1 MAHKIAVVP
10 GDGIGPEVLEEG
22 CALLAE
28 LDRALGLGLVLEK
41 KDWGAERWLKEK
53 VGLPKG
59 ALAELSRDYAAI
71 YFGALGDPRIP
82 DMAHGREILLGM
94 RQGLDLYANFRPCKC
109 LHESLS
115 PLRGKGPAEIDML
128 VFRENTE
135 DLYVSLGG
143 TFKEGTVDEVAQDIS
158 INTRKGVERI
168 LRHGFDVARA
178 RPKADGTKKLTMTD
192 KHNAVRF
199 GGGLWKRTFEALKA
213 EYPDV
218 QTEHLFVDVLAM
230 EMVRK
235 PERFHVVVANNLFGD
250 ILTDLG
256 AALMGGLGLAASG
269 NVHPGKIGLFEP
281 VHGSAPDIAG
291 KGIANPLAAFW
302 TASLMLDFLAT
313 RDPAHAARFLKA
325 VKLVDGAVA
334 ACVAEGPRTPD
345 LGGQARTGEVGAW
358 VRAHVARA
366 LAV

>member
-28 LDRALGLGLVLEK
+28 LDRALGLGLVLDK

-59 ALAELSRDYAAI
+59 ALDELARDYSAI

-143 TFKEGTVDEVAQDIS
+143 TFKEGTADEVAQDVS

-199 GGGLWKRTFEALKA
+199 GGGLRGAQA
-213 EYPDV
+213 RVPGRADR
-218 QTEHLFVDVLAM
+218 AP
-230 EMVRK
+230 VR
-235 PERFHVVVANNLFGD
+235 RRAR
-250 ILTDLG
+250 
-256 AALMGGLGLAASG
+256 
-269 NVHPGKIGLFEP
+269 
-281 VHGSAPDIAG
+281 HG
-291 KGIANPLAAFW
+291 
-302 TASLMLDFLAT
+302 
-313 RDPAHAARFLKA
+313 
-325 VKLVDGAVA
+325 DGA
-334 ACVAEGPRTPD
+334 
-345 LGGQARTGEVGAW
+345 Q
-358 VRAHVARA
+358 ARA
-366 LAV
+366 LPRGGGQQPLWRHPHGPRRGPHGRPRPRRQRQRAPGQDRPL

>member
-1 MAHKIAVVP
+1 MTIRIALVP
-10 GDGIGPEVLEEG
+10 GDGIGKEVVAEGRKALE
-22 CALLAE
+22 LV
-28 LDRALGLGLVLEK
+28 DRKRGLGLVLDE
-41 KDWGAERWLKEK
+41 KDWGADRWLKDK
-53 VGLPKG
+53 VGMPKG
-59 ALAELSRDYAAI
+59 ALDELRATTQAV

-94 RQGLDLYANFRPCKC
+94 RQGLDLYANYRPCLC
-109 LHESLS
+109 LDERLS
-115 PLRGKGPAEIDML
+115 PLKGKGEQEIDML

-143 TFKEGTVDEVAQDIS
+143 VFKQDTPDEIAQDIS

-168 LRHGFDVARA
+168 LRVGFEAARK
-178 RPKADGTKKLTMTD
+178 RRKKLTMTD

-199 GGGLWKRTFEALKA
+199 GGGLWKRTFEALKK
-213 EYPDV
+213 EYADV
-218 QTEHLFVDVLAM
+218 ATDHVFVDVLAM

-235 PERFHVVVANNLFGD
+235 PERFDVIVANNLFGD

-269 NVHPGKIGLFEP
+269 NVNPEARIGLFEP

-302 TASLMLDFLAT
+302 TAGLMFDFLG
-313 RDPAHAARFLKA
+313 HADVAKAFESCVRTA
-325 VKLVDGAVA
+325 VK
-334 ACVAEGPRTPD
+334 EGPKTPD
-345 LGGQARTGEVGAW
+345 LGGQASTGDMSAFFLE
-358 VRAHVARA
+358 RLERA
-366 LAV
+366 L

>member
-1 MAHKIAVVP
+1 MKTQTRIAVVP
-10 GDGIGPEVLEEG
+10 GDGIGKEVTAEGVKLLELVDQKL
-22 CALLAE
+22 ALS
-28 LDRALGLGLVLEK
+28 LVFDH
-41 KDWGAERWLKEK
+41 KDWGADRWLKDK

-59 ALAELSRDYAAI
+59 ALEELSATTQAI
-71 YFGALGDPRIP
+71 YFGALGDPRVP

-94 RQGLDLYANFRPCKC
+94 RQGLDLFANFRPIKC
-109 LHESLS
+109 AHDRLS
-115 PLRGKGPAEIDML
+115 PLRGKGPKEIDML

-143 TFKEGTVDEVAQDIS
+143 TFKEGSVDEVAQDIS

-168 LRHGFDVARA
+168 LRVGFAAAR
-178 RPKADGTKKLTMTD
+178 RRRKKLTMTD

-199 GGGLWKRTFEALKA
+199 GGGLWKRTFEALKP

-218 QTEHLFVDVLAM
+218 TTDHVFVDVLAM

-235 PERFHVVVANNLFGD
+235 PERFDVIVANNLFGD

-269 NVHPGKIGLFEP
+269 NIHPGRIGLFEP

-291 KGIANPLAAFW
+291 KGIANPLAAFS
-302 TASLMLDFLAT
+302 TAALMLDFLGQ
-313 RDPAHAARFLKA
+313 PNAAKVIDDA
-325 VKLVDGAVA
+325 VT
-334 ACVAEGPRTPD
+334 ACIAEGPQTPD
-345 LGGQARTGEVGAW
+345 MGGAATTAAVGEF
-358 VRAHVARA
+358 VRGRVAA
-366 LAV
+366 SL